1 MPVMGVLLSSGLKE
15 NTSVGRNGRCFAA
28 ALLAGPLLSTPPLSP
43 FPAAESGAAGISSSA
58 FAGLPPVPPS
68 PNFLSPMA
76 MTCNTRHDS
85 PRNVVKT
92 RHCSTV
98 HGRLHL
104 GHGFESRPLSIDDCY
119 ATLTPDVTQK
129 HSLFEQTGSRSYLN
143 RRQNHGSLICAV
155 SRSVM

>member
-28 ALLAGPLLSTPPLSP
+28 ALLAGPLLSTPPLST
-43 FPAAESGAAGISSSA
+43 FPAESGAAGSSSSA

-85 PRNVVKT
+85 PKNVMKT

-98 HGRLHL
+98 YGRLHL
-104 GHGFESRPLSIDDCY
+104 GNSFESWPLSIDNCY
-119 ATLTPDVTQK
+119 ASLIPHVTQH
-129 HSLFEQTGSRSYLN
+129 HSLFEQTSSRSHLN
-143 RRQNHGSLICAV
+143 RRQNHGSFICAV